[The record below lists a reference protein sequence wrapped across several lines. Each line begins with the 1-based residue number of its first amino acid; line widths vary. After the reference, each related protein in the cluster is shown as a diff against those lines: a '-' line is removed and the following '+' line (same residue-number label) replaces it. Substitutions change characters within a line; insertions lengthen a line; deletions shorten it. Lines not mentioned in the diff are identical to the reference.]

1 MAAIAIRNLV
11 KRYGNY
17 TVVPDLSLE
26 IADHEFVVFVGP
38 SGCGKSTLLR
48 IIAGLEPISAGEL
61 FIGDKLVNGIPA
73 AQRDIA
79 MVFQDY
85 ALYPHMRVYD
95 NMSFALE
102 LRGMPKPE
110 IDRRVRQAAAM
121 LHIEAYLDRKPKELS
136 GGQRQRVAM
145 GRAIVRNPQ
154 VFLFDEPLSNLDAKL
169 RAQVRAEIKALS
181 QQLKTTMVFVT
192 HDQIEAMTMADRI
205 VVLQSGVVQQYDTP
219 EVVYERP
226 ANQFVAG
233 FIGSPTMNFFPVE
246 LQGEAATF
254 SNGGAPAPLD
264 AAARARLK
272 AAAGKGVFGVR
283 PEHFEVV
290 AAGSSGIPVQIKL
303 VEPLGS
309 DTLIHFDL
317 AGTQAIARIDP
328 SLKPKLGERLLLRPQ
343 ADKTHLF
350 DIATGRVLP

>member
-1 MAAIAIRNLV
+1 MASITIRNLV
-11 KRYGNY
+11 KAYGGF
-17 TVVPDLSLE
+17 TVIPDLSLE
-26 IADHEFVVFVGP
+26 IRDHEFVVFVGP

-61 FIGDKLVNGIPA
+61 FIGDDRVNGIPA

-102 LRGMPKPE
+102 LRGVPKAE
-110 IDRRVRQAAAM
+110 IAERVKRAASM

-145 GRAIVRNPQ
+145 GRAIVRNPK

-169 RAQVRAEIKALS
+169 RGQVRAEIKALS
-181 QQLKTTMVFVT
+181 QELKTTMVFVT
-192 HDQIEAMTMADRI
+192 HDQVEAMTMADRI
-205 VVLQSGVVQQYDTP
+205 VVLKSGTVQQYDTP
-219 EVVYERP
+219 EAVYERP

-246 LQGEAATF
+246 QRGETSAF
-254 SNGGAPAPLD
+254 SHDGASIVLD
-264 AAARARLK
+264 DKSRALLGRVGK
-272 AAAGKGVFGVR
+272 AVLGIR
-283 PEHFEVV
+283 PEHFAV
-290 AAGSSGIPVQIKL
+290 AADGAEGVGVGVKL

-309 DTLIHFDL
+309 DTLVHFDL
-317 AGTQAIARIDP
+317 AGASAIARIDP
-328 SLKPKLGERLLLRPQ
+328 ALRPKVGDRLSLRPQ
-343 ADKTHLF
+343 PGKLHLF
-350 DIATGRVLP
+350 DADSGQVLQ